1 MRKILILA
9 LSVTV
14 VLCTLLSGCSSE
26 EVKTEKTNQFESLSY
41 NDAVQELNAL
51 YGDIKPKE
59 ISPRLD
65 VDMTNGTVASSL
77 ADISTFPIKVTG
89 KGDINIEIAAATE
102 FSADAPDDWLN
113 VVAEEFNRGNY
124 KIGDKKVA
132 VSVRKITSGEVV
144 TYMTDGGYRPD
155 CYIPSNSAWGE
166 MLDAKSIKTVQV
178 TDRIAGNTAGILMKK
193 AVYEQFIEKYKEVT
207 VANVL
212 EAANNGD
219 IVFAYTNP
227 YTSSTGLNILSAML
241 YSFDNKNPL
250 SDEAVNQLIEYQK
263 NAPTAAYT
271 TSVLKNSAAKGVIDV
286 MVMEEQAYINTP
298 ELGDYVFTPAGIR
311 HDHPVYTFDYV
322 SAEKQQ
328 AVKMFA
334 DYCLTEE
341 MQKLATQKGFN
352 RHDDY
357 KSQENG
363 MDGNGYFAAQRVWKQ
378 NKNGGRPTI
387 AVFVSDISGSM
398 NSSGRLSSLKK
409 SLLNTMQYIVNNCY
423 IGLVSY
429 DDRVYINLPIRQF
442 DNQQRAYFSGAV
454 KDLATNGETATY
466 DATVVGM
473 KMLLD
478 AQKEVPD
485 AKLLLFVLSDGE
497 QNCGYRLSRV
507 APIVDGL
514 NIPVY
519 AIGYEMTG
527 KGREELKTLS
537 SVNEA
542 AMIDADVEGIVNEL
556 RNLFNVNM

>member
-1 MRKILILA
+1 MKKIAVILVTLIM
-9 LSVTV
+9 
-14 VLCTLLSGCSSE
+14 LLGACGSE
-26 EVKTEKTNQFESLSY
+26 DVKTSNTSKFDTLSY
-41 NDAVQELNAL
+41 DDAVHELDAL

-65 VDMTNGTVASSL
+65 VDMSTGSVASSL
-77 ADISTFPIKVTG
+77 ADINTFPIMVTG
-89 KGDINIEIAAATE
+89 KGEINIEVAAATE
-102 FSADAPDDWLN
+102 FSGAAPDDWLN
-113 VVAEEFNRGNY
+113 IVAEEFNRGNNT
-124 KIGDKKVA
+124 IDGKKVT

-166 MLDAKSIKTVQV
+166 MLDSKSIKTIKI

-193 AVYEQFIEKYKEVT
+193 AVYEQFIAGYKEVT

-212 EAANNGD
+212 KAANNGD

-241 YSFDNKNPL
+241 YAFDNQNPL
-250 SDEAVNQLIEYQK
+250 SDEAVNQLIEYQR

-271 TSVLKNSAAKGVIDV
+271 TAVLKNSAAKGIIDV

-298 ELGDYVFTPAGIR
+298 ELSDYVFTPAGIR

-328 AVKMFA
+328 AVKMFTE
-334 DYCLTEE
+334 YCLTDE

-378 NKNGGRPTI
+378 NKNGGRPTV

-398 NSSGRLSSLKK
+398 KSGGRLTSLKQ
-409 SLLNTMQYIVNNCY
+409 SLLNTMQYIDSNCY
-423 IGLVSY
+423 VGLVSF
-429 DDRVYINLPIRQF
+429 DDGVYINLPIRQF

-454 KDLATNGETATY
+454 KDLSTGGETATY

-473 KMLLD
+473 KMLME
-478 AQKEVPD
+478 AQKEIPD
-485 AKLLLFVLSDGE
+485 AKLLLFVLSDGD
-497 QNCGYRLSRV
+497 QNTGYRLSRV

-519 AIGYEMTG
+519 TIGYEMTG
-527 KGREELKTLS
+527 PGREELKQLS

-542 AMIDADVEGIVNEL
+542 AIIDADVEGIVNEL
-556 RNLFNVNM
+556 RNLFNVSM